1 LHNGGDWFKDRR
13 VRGSPILRTL
23 LTALCLALAALPLW
37 RMTHS
42 RTAPV
47 ADVPGTTV
55 AETPVTVPF
64 QLQLSAPAK
73 RVVLRDEADKVL
85 WESATAVEGMVE
97 ATWPRLPRNIQI
109 QVDWVTPGAP
119 RYFAKLRLDP
129 PGSETVTHVF
139 DASSD
144 LDDLWE
150 LP

>member
-1 LHNGGDWFKDRR
+1 
-13 VRGSPILRTL
+13 L

-42 RTAPV
+42 RPVPVVGIPDATA
-47 ADVPGTTV
+47 T
-55 AETPVTVPF
+55 ETAVTVPF
-64 QLQLSAPAK
+64 QLQLSAAAR
-73 RVVLRDEADKVL
+73 RVVLRDEADTVL
-85 WESATAVEGMVE
+85 WESSAAVDGMVE
-97 ATWPRLPRNIQI
+97 ATWPRLPRNVQL

-129 PGSETVTHVF
+129 PGRETQTHVF

>member
-1 LHNGGDWFKDRR
+1 M
-13 VRGSPILRTL
+13 RTL

-37 RMTHS
+37 RITHS

-55 AETPVTVPF
+55 AVTPMTVPF

-73 RVVLRDEADKVL
+73 RVVLRDEANKVL
-85 WESATAVEGMVE
+85 WESTAAVDGTVE
-97 ATWPRLPRNIQI
+97 ATWPRLPGNIQI
-109 QVDWVTPGAP
+109 QVEWASAGAP